1 MYGPNGICEDIVFD
15 FLIRD
20 GVTIR
25 SATTEDIKIIKGIH
39 IQPNQKPIA
48 ESNFSIPQSHTF
60 FILKFFIRKN
70 D

>member
-39 IQPNQKPIA
+39 IQPNQKQLQRVTLHPPVPYLLC
-48 ESNFSIPQSHTF
+48 S
-60 FILKFFIRKN
+60 
-70 D
+70 

>member
-15 FLIRD
+15 FLIKD

-39 IQPNQKPIA
+39 IPVSYTHLTLPT
-48 ESNFSIPQSHTF
+48 SG
-60 FILKFFIRKN
+60 
-70 D
+70 

>member
-48 ESNFSIPQSHTF
+48 ESNLSLIH
-60 FILKFFIRKN
+60 I
-70 D
+70 

>member
-1 MYGPNGICEDIVFD
+1 MMYGPNGICEDIVFD

-48 ESNFSIPQSHTF
+48 ESNFASPNPIPSLF
-60 FILKFFIRKN
+60 LNFL
-70 D
+70 